1 MVEIEAAINN
11 HPLTYMYDD
20 ENGITYPLTPSDL
33 IYGRQLSTSPNSK
46 HFDVISTNK
55 TLTKKARHHFRLLEN
70 FNQQWQK
77 EYLLSLREN
86 YNVKKQKGKPAP
98 VLAQGDVVLMK
109 EEGTARCWWK
119 LAKIVELIYSKD
131 NAVRAARVKVISSD
145 RAVTLRR
152 PVAHLI
158 PLEVPISNQQ

>member
-1 MVEIEAAINN
+1 M
-11 HPLTYMYDD
+11 
-20 ENGITYPLTPSDL
+20 
-33 IYGRQLSTSPNSK
+33 
-46 HFDVISTNK
+46 
-55 TLTKKARHHFRLLEN
+55 TKKARHHFRLLEN
-70 FNQQWQK
+70 FNRQWQK

-86 YNVKKQKGKPAP
+86 YNVKKQKGKPTP
-98 VLAQGDVVLMK
+98 VLAQGDVVLVK

-131 NAVRAARVKVISSD
+131 NAVRAARVKVINSD